1 MFLSIFIKKRNPNST
16 HSQRNTPLLFFP
28 AHGKIIAWAG
38 KNKSMGKYIIICNN
52 VIQQT
57 TASHTQTFYLLLHTL
72 VTFSTLAKQ
81 VTRLFYISLQD
92 LMIQCKNIL
101 LSNFTRITRS
111 TNISNCLFCQ
121 CRNIRFGNTQIRKYQ
136 IRKMRKQLKNLL

>member
-1 MFLSIFIKKRNPNST
+1 MFLPIFIKNAILTVPILKGTP
-16 HSQRNTPLLFFP
+16 PLLFFP
-28 AHGKIIAWAG
+28 AHGKIIAWAR
-38 KNKSMGKYIIICNN
+38 KNKSMGRYIIICNN
-52 VIQQT
+52 IIQQT
-57 TASHTQTFYLLLHTL
+57 TASHIQTFYRLLHTL
-72 VTFSTLAKQ
+72 VSFSTLAKQ

-121 CRNIRFGNTQIRKYQ
+121 CRNIRFCNTQIRKYQ